1 MADIVNL
8 RQARKKKRRDDAE
21 RDAAANRVLHGR
33 TAAEKSKNRLGRE
46 IEEKRLDAHRR
57 DAPPESGSDPQG

>member
-21 RDAAANRVLHGR
+21 REAAANRLLHGR
-33 TAAEKSKNRLGRE
+33 TSGEKSKTRLGRML
-46 IEEKRLDAHRR
+46 EEKRLDAHRR
-57 DAPPESGSDPQG
+57 DAPPEGSSDPQG

>member
-21 RDAAANRVLHGR
+21 REAAANRLLHGR
-33 TAAEKSKNRLGRE
+33 TAGEKSKTRLGRE

-57 DAPPESGSDPQG
+57 DAPPERGSDPQG

>member
-8 RQARKKKRRDDAE
+8 RQARKKKRRDDAA
-21 RDAAANRVLHGR
+21 RDAAANRLLHGR
-33 TAAEKSKNRLGRE
+33 TAGEKSKNRLGKQ

-57 DAPPESGSDPQG
+57 DAPPDGGSGPQR